1 MDGASNLKIPIKM
14 LRHPGL
20 VLHSGVQ
27 EVVLLVPALPRVVD
41 LAGPLGLL
49 FPPATTRYVL
59 VESVV
64 RPPARIRQGGALE
77 KWDTR

>member
-20 VLHSGVQ
+20 VLHSSIQ

-49 FPPATTRYVL
+49 FPPATTGYVL
-59 VESVV
+59 VKSVV